1 LFAEFFIRAIM
12 GFDLINQE
20 IEGHCLDHRALQVFI
35 KESEDASW
43 QGRVVIKS
51 LYYAVR
57 SDLEVGE
64 DGGVSGFCP
73 YTTLTL

>member
-1 LFAEFFIRAIM
+1 MAI
-12 GFDLINQE
+12 DLINRE
-20 IEGHCLDHRALQVFI
+20 IEGYCPDHRALQVFI

-57 SDLEVGE
+57 SALEAGE
-64 DGGVSGFCP
+64 DGVVSGFCP

>member
-1 LFAEFFIRAIM
+1 VQSLA
-12 GFDLINQE
+12 FDLINQE
-20 IEGHCLDHRALQVFI
+20 IEGHCLGHRALQVFI

-43 QGRVVIKS
+43 QGRVVINS

-57 SDLEVGE
+57 SALEAGE
-64 DGGVSGFCP
+64 DGEVSGFCP

>member
-1 LFAEFFIRAIM
+1 MAFH
-12 GFDLINQE
+12 LINLE

-43 QGRVVIKS
+43 HGRVVIKS

-57 SDLEVGE
+57 SALEDGQ